1 MKATK
6 AIQIK
11 KDAARLSV
19 ISNTSLVI
27 TKLVVGIATGAISIA
42 SEAVHS
48 GVDLMA
54 ALIAY
59 YAVKKSN
66 LPPDEDHDYGHG
78 KYENISAMVEALLIM
93 GAALWIVYEAAHK
106 FTFAVAPERIGYG
119 MAVMILS
126 IGVNYYVTRRLL
138 IAAKLTESAALEAD
152 ALHLRADIWTSV
164 GVLTGLVLIYVTGL
178 TILDPAIA
186 VFVAIIIF
194 RAGYKMTKESVKE
207 LTDISLPEN
216 EETVIQEIIG
226 GHPEVIAFHQLRT
239 RRSGSYRLI
248 DVHIILNK
256 NMHLD
261 KAHEICDLLE
271 LEIKHC
277 WGGGMCDVIIHTEP
291 CDYHDEFGAC
301 PFLPPKE
308 DNSK

>member
-6 AIQIK
+6 ATQIK

-54 ALIAY
+54 SLIAY
-59 YAVKKSN
+59 YAVRKSS

-78 KYENISAMVEALLIM
+78 KYENISAMVEALLIIS
-93 GAALWIVYEAAHK
+93 AALWIVYEAAHK
-106 FTFAVAPERIGYG
+106 FTSAVPPEHLGYG

-126 IGVNYYVTRRLL
+126 IGVNYYVTRRLF
-138 IAAKLTESAALEAD
+138 IAAKLTESAALAAD

-164 GVLTGLVLIYVTGL
+164 GVLTGLILIYVTGL

-186 VFVAIIIF
+186 VFVAIIVF
-194 RAGYKMTKESVKE
+194 RAGYKMTKESFKE
-207 LTDISLPEN
+207 LTDISLPED
-216 EETVIQEIIG
+216 EETVIQEIIS

-271 LEIKHC
+271 QEIKHC
-277 WGGGMCDVIIHTEP
+277 WGGEMCDVIIHTEP

-301 PFLPPKE
+301 PFLPSKE
-308 DNSK
+308 DHSK

>member
-1 MKATK
+1 MKATD
-6 AIQIK
+6 ATRIK

-19 ISNTSLVI
+19 VSNTLLVI
-27 TKLVVGIATGAISIA
+27 TKLIVGIATGAISIA
-42 SEAVHS
+42 SEAAHS
-48 GVDLMA
+48 AVDLMA

-78 KYENISAMVEALLIM
+78 KYENISAMVEAMLII
-93 GAALWIVYEAAHK
+93 GAALWIVYEAADK
-106 FTFAVAPERIGYG
+106 LTLAAPPEHLGYG

-126 IGVNYYVTRRLL
+126 IVVNYYVTQRLL

-164 GVLTGLVLIYVTGL
+164 GVLTGLVLIYITGL
-178 TILDPAIA
+178 TFLDPAIA
-186 VFVAIIIF
+186 LFVAAIVF

-207 LTDISLPEN
+207 LTDISLPED
-216 EETVIQEIIG
+216 EEVLIQDIIN

-248 DVHIILNK
+248 DVHIVLNK

-271 LEIKHC
+271 QEIKHC

-301 PFLPPKE
+301 PFLPPE
-308 DNSK
+308 ESK

>member
-6 AIQIK
+6 ATQIK
-11 KDAARLSV
+11 RAAARLSV
-19 ISNTSLVI
+19 ISNTLLVI

-66 LPPDEDHDYGHG
+66 LPPDKDHDYGHG
-78 KYENISAMVEALLIM
+78 KYENISAMVEALLII
-93 GAALWIVYEAAHK
+93 GAALWIVLEATDK
-106 FTFAVAPERIGYG
+106 FTSTAPPEHLGYG
-119 MAVMILS
+119 MVVMILS
-126 IGVNYYVTRRLL
+126 IGVNYYVSGRLL
-138 IAAKLTESAALEAD
+138 SAGKLTDSAALEAD

-164 GVLTGLVLIYVTGL
+164 GVLTGLVLIYLTGL
-178 TILDPAIA
+178 TFLDPAIA
-186 VFVAIIIF
+186 FFVAAIVF

-207 LTDISLPEN
+207 LTDISLPED
-216 EETVIQEIIG
+216 EESVIQEIIS

-248 DVHIILNK
+248 DVHIVMNK

-271 LEIKHC
+271 QEIKHC

-301 PFLPPKE
+301 PFLPPDK
-308 DNSK
+308 NQSK